1 MLAKVKSFSL
11 SGIQGY
17 PVDVEVDIN
26 NGLPSFE
33 TVGLAQTAVK
43 ESRERVRSAIKNS
56 GFLFPASKITV
67 NLAPA
72 DIKKITPVFDLPI
85 SLGILAA
92 TEQLSYKLTDGYVFL
107 GELSLDGKVRRIN
120 GILPILI
127 SATDL
132 GYKKFFVPL
141 DNEPETV
148 WLKDAEIILVESLT
162 QAVNILKGQEQP
174 RKAISKDIAEI
185 IHNSGLSASDFAYI
199 KGQNQAKRALE
210 IAAAGGHNMLMI
222 GPPGAGKTMLARALP
237 SILPDMTPEEALET
251 SKIHSIAGILG
262 QEGIITSRPFRT
274 PHHTATTVSLTGG
287 GPFAKPGEISL
298 AHNGVLFLDELPEY
312 SRSALETLR
321 QPLEDGVIVINRAN
335 LSVQYPARFVLVASM
350 NPCPCGHYGSE
361 RGQCQCTPSQIQKYL
376 SRLSGPLLDRID
388 IHISVDSVKYEE
400 LADES
405 VNEDSKEI
413 KLRVNRARK
422 LQQERLKD
430 KGIYCN
436 AQMPAE
442 LIKTYCVL
450 TGAAKELLKL
460 SFEKL
465 KLSARAY
472 TRILKVAKTIADL
485 DGSDIIDQKQIAE
498 AVSYR
503 TLDRKLWS

>member
-43 ESRERVRSAIKNS
+43 ESRERVRSGIKNS

-72 DIKKITPVFDLPI
+72 DIKKMAPIFDLPV

-92 TEQLSYKLTDGYVFL
+92 TGQMSYQLLDGYVFL

-120 GILPILI
+120 GILPILV
-127 SATDL
+127 SAIGL
-132 GYKKFFVPL
+132 GFKKFFVPK
-141 DNEPETV
+141 DNEAETV
-148 WLKDAEIILVESLT
+148 WLKDAEIILIDTLA
-162 QAVNILKGQEQP
+162 QAVKVLQGQEQP
-174 RKAISKDIAEI
+174 QKVIPKDIKDI
-185 IHNSGLSASDFAYI
+185 IKNNASCSDFSYI

-251 SKIHSIAGILG
+251 SKIHSIAGTLG
-262 QEGIITSRPFRT
+262 QEGIITSRPFRA

-287 GPFAKPGEISL
+287 GAFARPGEISL

-312 SRSALETLR
+312 SRATLETLR
-321 QPLEDGVIVINRAN
+321 QPLEDGFIVINRAN
-335 LSVQYPARFVLVASM
+335 MVVQYPARFVLIASM

-361 RGQCQCTPSQIQKYL
+361 QGQCQCTPAQIQKYL

-388 IHISVDSVKYEE
+388 MHIAVDSVKYDE
-400 LADES
+400 LTDES
-405 VNEDSKEI
+405 AQDDSKEI
-413 KLRVNRARK
+413 KARVNQARE
-422 LQQERLKD
+422 QQYQRLKN
-430 KGIYCN
+430 KGVFCN
-436 AQMPAE
+436 AQMPAQ
-442 LIKTYCVL
+442 LIKTFCVL
-450 TGAAKELLKL
+450 TPAAKELLKL

-472 TRILKVAKTIADL
+472 SRILKVARTIADL
-485 DGSDIIDQKQIAE
+485 DQSDIIDQKQIAE

>member
-1 MLAKVKSFSL
+1 MILGEVAPVLAKVKSFAL

-43 ESRERVRSAIKNS
+43 ESRERVRSGIKNS

-72 DIKKITPVFDLPI
+72 DIKKMAPIFDLPV

-92 TEQLSYKLTDGYVFL
+92 TEQMSYQLLDGYVFL

-127 SATDL
+127 SAIGL
-132 GYKKFFVPL
+132 GFKKFFVPK
-141 DNEPETV
+141 DNEAETV
-148 WLKDAEIILVESLT
+148 WLKDAEIILIDNLA
-162 QAVNILKGQEQP
+162 QAVKVLQGQENPQ
-174 RKAISKDIAEI
+174 KVISKDIKDI
-185 IHNSGLSASDFAYI
+185 IKSNNSSSDFSYI

-251 SKIHSIAGILG
+251 SKIHSIAGTLG

-287 GPFAKPGEISL
+287 GAFARPGEISL

-312 SRSALETLR
+312 SRSTLETLR
-321 QPLEDGVIVINRAN
+321 QPLEDGVMVINRAN
-335 LSVQYPARFVLVASM
+335 MSVQYPARFVLIASM
-350 NPCPCGHYGSE
+350 NPCPCGHYGLE
-361 RGQCQCTPSQIQKYL
+361 QGQCQCTPAQIQKYL

-388 IHISVDSVKYEE
+388 IHIVVDSVKYDE
-400 LADES
+400 LTDES
-405 VNEDSKEI
+405 NQDNSKEI
-413 KLRVNRARK
+413 KLRVNQARA
-422 LQQERLKD
+422 QQYQRLKN
-430 KGIYCN
+430 KGIFCN
-436 AQMPAE
+436 AQMPAQ
-442 LIKTYCVL
+442 LIKT
-450 TGAAKELLKL
+450 
-460 SFEKL
+460 F
-465 KLSARAY
+465 
-472 TRILKVAKTIADL
+472 
-485 DGSDIIDQKQIAE
+485 
-498 AVSYR
+498 
-503 TLDRKLWS
+503 

>member
-1 MLAKVKSFSL
+1 MLAKVKSFAL

-72 DIKKITPVFDLPI
+72 DIKKMAPIFDLPI

-92 TEQLSYKLTDGYVFL
+92 TEQLSYQLMDEYVFL

-132 GYKKFFVPL
+132 GFCKFIVPK
-141 DNEPETV
+141 DNQPETV
-148 WLKDAEIILVESLT
+148 WLKNSEIILVESLSQT
-162 QAVNILKGQEQP
+162 VNVLTGQEQP
-174 RKAISKDIAEI
+174 QKVIPQDISKI
-185 IHNSGLSASDFAYI
+185 IQKNNISSSDFGYI

-237 SILPDMTPEEALET
+237 SILPDMTPQEALET
-251 SKIHSIAGILG
+251 SKIHSIAGTLG
-262 QEGIITSRPFRT
+262 QEGIITNRPFRT
-274 PHHTATTVSLTGG
+274 PHHTATTVALTGG
-287 GPFAKPGEISL
+287 GAYARPGEISL

-312 SRSALETLR
+312 SRSTLETLR

-335 LSVQYPARFVLVASM
+335 LSVQYPARFVLIASM

-361 RGQCQCTPSQIQKYL
+361 QGQCQCTPAQIQKYL

-388 IHISVDSVKYEE
+388 IHISIDSVKYEE
-400 LADES
+400 LTDDS
-405 VNEDSKEI
+405 VQDNSQDIKE
-413 KLRVNRARK
+413 RVNNARQK
-422 LQQERLKD
+422 QSNRLKEQ
-430 KGIYCN
+430 GIFCN

-442 LIKTYCVL
+442 LINTYCVL
-450 TGAAKELLKL
+450 TPAAKEILKL

-472 TRILKVAKTIADL
+472 SRILKVARTIADL
-485 DGSDIIDQKQIAE
+485 DQCDIIDQKQIAE